1 MTGWCTTKRTAR
13 GGMLAVAGAGAILSW
28 RAITEVAGAQ
38 GAVAPEVSWLMPVV
52 VEGTWLTS
60 CAVAMARAED
70 GERSRY
76 ALLVMSLVL
85 GLSVVVNVAHAAQ
98 ATLLGQVLAG
108 APPVALWLA
117 VEGLLHELR
126 RQARNVSNSRQI
138 APLRE
143 VHVNGLAARTNGVH
157 APAPALLEGRPT
169 AHQDDAGA
177 LSTVEQVR
185 TLVREAE
192 AQGVRLTSAQVAQQ
206 LGLSGGY
213 VRRVLQQVRAA

>member
-13 GGMLAVAGAGAILSW
+13 GGMLAVASAGAILSW

-85 GLSVVVNVAHAAQ
+85 GLSVVVNVAHAAH

-126 RQARNVSNSRQI
+126 RQARNASNGRQI

-143 VHVNGLAARTNGVH
+143 VHVTGLAARTNGVH
-157 APAPALLEGRPT
+157 APALLEGRPT
-169 AHQDDAGA
+169 THQDDAGA